1 MSAERRATWALSP
14 RTFLVAAGVGVIGGL
29 VACAFQAGG
38 RALQGVIIGEGS
50 LLDAASGLSW
60 ISCILIPVGGALVAA
75 FLQTLLTRRR
85 ASQGTAEVMEA
96 VTLRTAKTLSI
107 RATVSRALAS
117 LALIVTGGSI
127 GREGP
132 NAYMAAS
139 FGARFARTMGVPF
152 ERLGLFAGCGIAA
165 GMAASYFAPL
175 GAAVFALEAVL
186 RNFAAEFFGPVV
198 VAAIVASLV
207 VEFFSQTFLSG
218 LLLKSPL
225 YDLPPFT
232 EGRLGEAVIFVL
244 LGVAAA
250 YGAWFFIRTMGWV
263 ERLFQRLP
271 ASPFLRLP
279 LGGLILGLIGIF
291 LPEVWGN
298 GYAAVN
304 IVLQTARPMLGFVL
318 VLFVMKIFA
327 TSVTL
332 GSGGSG
338 GIFTPTLFVGVVL
351 GLFVGKAAQFIAPGL
366 VSNPLHYA
374 VVGMAGAITA
384 VTQAPITA
392 IFLLFE
398 LTRETAL
405 LMPLMLTVVAAQLT
419 SRKLGLEGVYVA
431 ALKRKGIPVPEGIEE
446 TALATTQVED
456 VMREEKDTVP
466 MRATF
471 EVIVERF
478 RKTRRD
484 YVYVAGLKGE
494 FRGVIRLHDVKNFLT
509 DQELGAA
516 VIAADLLVNV
526 PHCYRDQSLA
536 DIMPRFDSPDAHE
549 MPVVDRETER
559 FVGVVDR
566 RDVLSHLAVEVL
578 DNRDL
583 RAKFVEQEGAQ
594 HYVEIPA
601 GHVLGRIEVPPDMVG
616 KTFASTGLRSKTGLN
631 VLTVV
636 RPSNGGETRLLP
648 QADMV
653 LQAGD
658 ALIVIG
664 PVDAVREL
672 GGDV

>member
-1 MSAERRATWALSP
+1 MNPERRVAWALSP

-38 RALQGVIIGEGS
+38 RALQGLIIGEGS
-50 LLDAASGLSW
+50 LLEAAQRLPW
-60 ISCILIPVGGALVAA
+60 FLCILIPVGGAVAA
-75 FLQTLLTRRR
+75 AALQVVLSRRW

-96 VTLRTAKTLSI
+96 VTLRTARTLSV
-107 RATVSRALAS
+107 RATVSRALSS

-132 NAYMAAS
+132 NSYMAAS

-207 VEFFSQTFLSG
+207 VEFFSRTWLSG
-218 LLLKSPL
+218 LLLDSPL
-225 YDLPPFT
+225 YKLPQFT
-232 EGRLGEAVIFVL
+232 EGRLGEAVLYIL

-250 YGAWFFIRTMGWV
+250 YGAWLFIRSMDLV
-263 ERLFQRLP
+263 ERAFRRLP
-271 ASPFLRLP
+271 SSPFVRLP
-279 LGGLILGLIGIF
+279 LGGLVLGLIGVF

-298 GYAAVN
+298 GYHAVN
-304 IVLQTARPMLGFVL
+304 IVLKSAPALWFVAI
-318 VLFVMKIFA
+318 LFVMKIFA

-338 GIFTPTLFVGVVL
+338 GIFTPTLFVGVAL
-351 GLFVGKAAQFIAPGL
+351 GLLVGKVGQFFLPGL
-366 VSNPLHYA
+366 VSDPLHYA

-384 VTQAPITA
+384 ATQAPITA

-405 LMPLMLTVVAAQLT
+405 LLPLMLTVVAAQLT
-419 SRKLGLEGVYVA
+419 ARQLGLEGVYVA
-431 ALKRKGIPVPEGIEE
+431 ALKRKGVHVPEGIEE
-446 TALATTQVED
+446 TALSTTRVED
-456 VMREEKDTVP
+456 VMREQVDTIP
-466 MRATF
+466 MGATF
-471 EVIVERF
+471 DMIVDRF
-478 RKTRRD
+478 RRTRRD
-484 YVYVAGLKGE
+484 YVYVSGRKGQ

-516 VIAADLLVNV
+516 VIAADLRV
-526 PHCYRDQSLA
+526 PVSFCYRDQSLA
-536 DIMPRFDSPDAHE
+536 EIMGRFDSPDANE
-549 MPVVDRETER
+549 MPVIDRETER
-559 FVGVVDR
+559 LVGVVDR

-594 HYVEIPA
+594 HYVEIPP
-601 GHVLGRIEVPPDMVG
+601 GHVLGRVDVPEEMVG
-616 KTFASTGLRSKTGLN
+616 ATFASTNLRTKTGLN
-631 VLTVV
+631 VLTIV
-636 RPSNGGETRLLP
+636 RREHGNEVRLLP
-648 QADMV
+648 EADMV
-653 LQAGD
+653 LRRDD

-664 PVDAVREL
+664 PAEVVRSM
-672 GGDV
+672 GGDT